1 MFLPQQKEKEKKV
14 PNPLNELLLIMVINE
29 KNPKVRRLMGI
40 ATFVGEMVK
49 WSINVLKIWN
59 PYKKR

>member
-1 MFLPQQKEKEKKV
+1 LPQQKEKEKKV

-49 WSINVLKIWN
+49 WSLNVLKIWN
-59 PYKKR
+59 P